1 MRGSDVADD
10 VSDGRARRPLK
21 HGVSWSFVNTLV
33 TKVAGMIVT
42 IFVVRIISPY
52 DFGIFAVALVVY
64 VIVSAL
70 CELGLSS
77 CIARRDVE
85 LADAASV
92 VTALSMM
99 SSFTLAAAMFFA
111 SGPIAAA
118 LGAEEAQTAIQILA
132 IPILL
137 SSFTAVS
144 SAILVRDYRQGRL
157 FAATAIA
164 FIPSNAVLIIL
175 ALHGDGALAFA
186 WSRVVGVVIAG
197 IVVISGTRP
206 WYGPR
211 WNSAQAATVLKFGVP
226 LAGANFLN
234 YMLLNADAAFIAVLV
249 GPALLGIYTLA
260 FSVAS
265 WSTSVLGA
273 TINSVAMPAFSA
285 LRRDAAQLTE
295 ALVRWSRLVALAAF
309 PVSALTVALSAEIV
323 GVLYGAKWA
332 PAAPVLAILAVY
344 GGIFVVTLLLS
355 NLLVGIGRTGRVFMI
370 QAVWLLTLLPSIAVG
385 VAVLGVQGAALA
397 HVVVIIVVV
406 IPMYLWALKP
416 VLESVPRL
424 LARAV
429 GSPLLAA
436 GMAAGAGYLAMA
448 PIEGSFFRLAV
459 GGTVGLAVYLL
470 AALPMLRGY
479 LPGHLVDRFSLFLA
493 FHGWVLRGLQ
503 GKGSQS

>member
-1 MRGSDVADD
+1 MADD
-10 VSDGRARRPLK
+10 AADDRQRRPLK

-42 IFVVRIISPY
+42 IFVVRIVSPY
-52 DFGIFAVALVVY
+52 DFGIFAAALVVY

-92 VTALSMM
+92 VTALSMI
-99 SSFTLAAAMFFA
+99 SSFTLATAMFFT
-111 SGPIAAA
+111 SGQIAAA
-118 LGAEEAQTAIQILA
+118 LGAPEAQTAIQILA

-186 WSRVVGVVIAG
+186 WSRVVGVVVAG
-197 IVVISGTRP
+197 MVVISGTRP
-206 WYGPR
+206 WYAPR
-211 WNSAQAATVLKFGVP
+211 WNSAQAARVLKFGVP

-234 YMLLNADAAFIAVLV
+234 YMLLNADAAFIAALA

-265 WSTSVLGA
+265 WSTSILAG

-285 LRRDAAQLTE
+285 LRRDPERLQE
-295 ALVRWSRLVALAAF
+295 ALLHWTRMVALAAL

-323 GVLYGAKWA
+323 GVLYGAQWSA
-332 PAAPVLAILAVY
+332 AAPVLAILAVY

-355 NLLVGIGRTGRVFMI
+355 NLLVGIGRTGRVFLI
-370 QAVWLLTLLPSIAVG
+370 QAVWLLALLPTIAVG
-385 VAVLGVQGAALA
+385 VAVLGVQGAAIA
-397 HVVVIIVVV
+397 HVVVIVVVV
-406 IPMYLWALKP
+406 IPVYLWALRP
-416 VLESVPRL
+416 VLHSVPRV

-429 GSPLLAA
+429 GGPLLAA
-436 GMAAGAGYLAMA
+436 SLAAGTGYLAMESL
-448 PIEGSFFRLAV
+448 EGNLLRLAV
-459 GGTVGLAVYLL
+459 GGTAGLAVYLV
-470 AALPMLRGY
+470 AALPMMRSY
-479 LPGHLVDRFSLFLA
+479 LPERLVARLSFYLA
-493 FHGWVLRGLQ
+493 VHGWVLRGLQ
-503 GKGSQS
+503 GKRAES

>member
-1 MRGSDVADD
+1 MNGNDVAED

-111 SGPIAAA
+111 AGPIAAA
-118 LGAEEAQTAIQILA
+118 FGAPDARTAIQILA

-144 SAILVRDYRQGRL
+144 SAILVRDFRQGRL

-164 FIPSNAVLIIL
+164 FIPSNAVLVIL

-186 WSRVVGVVIAG
+186 WSRVVGVVVAG
-197 IVVISGTRP
+197 VVVISGTRP

-211 WNSAQAATVLKFGVP
+211 WNSAQAAIVLKFGVP

-285 LRRDAAQLTE
+285 LRRDTEQLKG
-295 ALVRWSRLVALAAF
+295 ALLRWSRLVALAAL

-332 PAAPVLAILAVY
+332 AAAPVLAILAVY

-370 QAVWLLTLLPSIAVG
+370 QAVWLLALLPSIAIG
-385 VAVLGVQGAALA
+385 VAVLGVRGAALA
-397 HVVVIIVVV
+397 HVVVIVVVV

-416 VLESVPRL
+416 VVDSVPRL
-424 LARAV
+424 LAQAV
-429 GSPLLAA
+429 GGPLLAA
-436 GMAAGAGYLAMA
+436 GLAAGLGYLAMGSL
-448 PIEGSFFRLAV
+448 EGNFLRLAV
-459 GGTVGLAVYLL
+459 GGTVGLVTYLL
-470 AALPMLRGY
+470 VALPMMRGY
-479 LPGHLVDRFSLFLA
+479 LPKRLVDRLSLFLT

-503 GKGSQS
+503 SRGTRS

>member
-1 MRGSDVADD
+1 MADEGPD
-10 VSDGRARRPLK
+10 DRQRRPLS

-33 TKVAGMIVT
+33 TKIAGMIIT
-42 IFVVRIISPY
+42 IFVVRIVSPY
-52 DFGIFAVALVVY
+52 DFGVFAVALVVY

-92 VTALSMM
+92 VTALSML
-99 SSFTLAAAMFFA
+99 SSFTLATAMFFA
-111 SGPIAAA
+111 SAPIAAA
-118 LGAEEAQTAIQILA
+118 LGAPEAQTAIQILA

-197 IVVISGTRP
+197 AVVISGTRP
-206 WYGPR
+206 WYAPR
-211 WNSAQAATVLKFGVP
+211 WNSVQAARVLKFGLP

-234 YMLLNADAAFIAVLV
+234 YMLLNADAAFIAALA

-260 FSVAS
+260 FSIAS
-265 WSTSVLGA
+265 WSTSILGG

-285 LRRDAAQLTE
+285 LRRDPEQLSAAL
-295 ALVRWSRLVALAAF
+295 LRWSRMLALAAL

-323 GVLYGAKWA
+323 EVLYGAKWSA
-332 PAAPVLAILAVY
+332 AAPVLAILAVY

-355 NLLVGIGRTGRVFMI
+355 NLLVGIGRTGRVFLI
-370 QAVWLLTLLPSIAVG
+370 QAVWLLALLPAIAAG
-385 VAVLGVQGAALA
+385 VAVLGVLGAAIA
-397 HVVVIIVVV
+397 HVVVIVVVV

-416 VLESVPRL
+416 VLDSVPL
-424 LARAV
+424 VLGRAV
-429 GSPLLAA
+429 GAPVLAASLAA
-436 GMAAGAGYLAMA
+436 GTAYLAVA
-448 PIEGSFFRLAV
+448 SLEGHLLRLVV
-459 GGTVGLAVYLL
+459 GGTLGLAVYLV
-470 AALPMLRGY
+470 AALPMMRSY
-479 LPGHLVDRFSLFLA
+479 LPAGVLARLSLYLA

-503 GKGSQS
+503 GKWAKS